1 MAMQFSIVIGAKQ
14 RSLRFTVIACRE
26 VPVQPTEVSVMTM
39 VARERPCI
47 GKLGHHWAY
56 QNRHKSIDGVIP

>member
-1 MAMQFSIVIGAKQ
+1 MQLSIVIGAKL
-14 RSLRFTVIACRE
+14 RSLRFIVIAGRE

-47 GKLGHHWAY
+47 GELGHRGAY
-56 QNRHKSIDGVIP
+56 QNRHKSIDGVVP